1 MNHVLNAKEQAQSL
15 ILKAYRQAA
24 EEGLLPSHPFETA
37 PVEMPQGCEE
47 RRFRIHLCHA
57 GGKASGHE
65 SPEDRRGHL

>member
-37 PVEMPQGCEE
+37 P
-47 RRFRIHLCHA
+47 
-57 GGKASGHE
+57 
-65 SPEDRRGHL
+65 